1 MRMRVAWTGIFF
13 AVSIAGAWAQDHHGG
28 EFGPADLNPVQSE
41 GRRLYQQSCGVCHT
55 KPTITAPLFGP
66 QLSKTVVEGGREAQA
81 KKQIADGSPNMP
93 GFKYNY
99 TPAQIDAVVEFLK
112 LLPPPPPAP
121 PRPAPAAAPAATQR

>member
-1 MRMRVAWTGIFF
+1 MRMVWAG
-13 AVSIAGAWAQDHHGG
+13 AVILAGIAGARAQEHAG
-28 EFGPADLNPVQSE
+28 EHGPADLNPTQAE

-66 QLSKTVVEGGREAQA
+66 QLSKLVVEGAREAQA

-99 TPAQIDAVVEFLK
+99 TPGQIDAVVEFLK
-112 LLPPPPPAP
+112 LLPAPAP
-121 PRPAPAAAPAATQR
+121 HPAAAAPANPPR

>member
-1 MRMRVAWTGIFF
+1 
-13 AVSIAGAWAQDHHGG
+13 
-28 EFGPADLNPVQSE
+28 
-41 GRRLYQQSCGVCHT
+41 
-55 KPTITAPLFGP
+55 
-66 QLSKTVVEGGREAQA
+66 
-81 KKQIADGSPNMP
+81 MP